1 MTDHDDAT
9 RRWLGATWSFVRDAL
24 PAAPGRVIEIGCGP
38 AGGFVPHLEA
48 AGYDAVGVDPEAPVG
63 ARFHRTEFEHY
74 AHPAPADAVVACT
87 SLHHVD
93 DLDHVVDR
101 IAAAV
106 RPGGTLV
113 VVEWARER
121 FDERTAS
128 WCFDQLPSE
137 HPDGWLHRHAQR
149 WRESGAPWPT
159 YFDGWAEAEG
169 LHRGDHI
176 VGALKRRFHTRS
188 LTEAPYFF
196 ADLGITE
203 DDERAAGIALTGVR
217 YVGDAP

>member
-1 MTDHDDAT
+1 MTDEAT
-9 RRWLGATWSFVRDAL
+9 RRWLRATWPFVRDAL
-24 PAAPGRVIEIGCGP
+24 PAAPARVIEIGCGP
-38 AGGFVPHLEA
+38 AGGFLPHLEA

-63 ARFHRTEFEHY
+63 ARFHRMEFERY
-74 AHPAPADAVVACT
+74 VPAAPVDAVVACT

-121 FDERTAS
+121 FDERTAR
-128 WCFDQLPSE
+128 WCFDRLPATDGE
-137 HPDGWLHRHAQR
+137 GWLHRHAR
-149 WRESGAPWPT
+149 NWRESGAGWAA
-159 YFDGWAEAEG
+159 YFEGWAEAER
-169 LHRGDHI
+169 LHRSDDI
-176 VGALKRRFHTRS
+176 VAALNRRFRTRS
-188 LTEAPYFF
+188 STAAPYFF

-203 DDERAAGIALTGVR
+203 DDERSAGVALTGLR
-217 YVGDAP
+217 YVGVA

>member
-1 MTDHDDAT
+1 MTEPT
-9 RRWLGATWSFVRDAL
+9 ERWLGATWPFVRDAL
-24 PAAPGRVIEIGCGP
+24 PTAPARVIEIGCGP
-38 AGGFVPHLEA
+38 VGGFVPRLAA

-63 ARFHRTEFEHY
+63 PRFHQLEFEHY
-74 AHPAPADAVVACT
+74 APSAPVDAVVACT
-87 SLHHVD
+87 SMHHVD

-121 FDERTAS
+121 FDERTAR
-128 WCFDQLPSE
+128 WCFDRLPPE
-137 HPDGWLHRHAQR
+137 DPDGWLHGHKAR
-149 WRESGAPWPT
+149 WRESGAPWPA
-159 YFDGWAEAEG
+159 YFDGWAEAER
-169 LHRGDHI
+169 LHRGDRI
-176 VGALKRRFHTRS
+176 VGALTRRFRTRS

-217 YVGDAP
+217 YVGVS